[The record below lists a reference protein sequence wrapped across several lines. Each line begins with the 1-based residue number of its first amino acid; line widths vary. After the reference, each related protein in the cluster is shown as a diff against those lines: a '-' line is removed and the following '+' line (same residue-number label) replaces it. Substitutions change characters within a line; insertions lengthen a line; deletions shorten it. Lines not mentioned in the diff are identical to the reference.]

1 MELDA
6 FVAILI
12 GIYQMWDNLKEV
24 IETKKVRIDKK
35 TATLSLIAGLLW
47 FSYHYRT
54 GMNNTVVITILGL
67 IVNLYILHVIYLKEK
82 KDKKI

>member
-47 FSYHYRT
+47 LSYEYRK
-54 GMNNTVVITILGL
+54 GMNSTIVITILGL
-67 IVNLYILHVIYLKEK
+67 IVNLYILHVIYLKERT
-82 KDKKI
+82 DKKI

>member
-47 FSYHYRT
+47 LSYHYRT

-67 IVNLYILHVIYLKEK
+67 IVNLYILHVIYLKEN

>member
-35 TATLSLIAGLLW
+35 TATLSLVAGLLW
-47 FSYHYRT
+47 LSYHYRT

>member
-47 FSYHYRT
+47 LSYHYRT

>member
-35 TATLSLIAGLLW
+35 TVTLSLIAGLLW
-47 FSYHYRT
+47 LSYEYRK
-54 GMNNTVVITILGL
+54 GMNSTIVITILGL
-67 IVNLYILHVIYLKEK
+67 IVNLYILHVINLKEK

>member
-35 TATLSLIAGLLW
+35 TVTLSLIAGLLW
-47 FSYHYRT
+47 LSYEYRK
-54 GMNNTVVITILGL
+54 GMNSTIVITILGL

>member
-12 GIYQMWDNLKEV
+12 GIYQMWDNLKEI
-24 IETKKVRIDKK
+24 IETREVRVGKK
-35 TATLSLIAGLLW
+35 TATLSLLAGLLW
-47 FSYHYRT
+47 LSYHYRT
-54 GMNNTVVITILGL
+54 GMNNTVTITILGL
-67 IVNLYILHVIYLKEK
+67 IVNLYILHVIYLKER